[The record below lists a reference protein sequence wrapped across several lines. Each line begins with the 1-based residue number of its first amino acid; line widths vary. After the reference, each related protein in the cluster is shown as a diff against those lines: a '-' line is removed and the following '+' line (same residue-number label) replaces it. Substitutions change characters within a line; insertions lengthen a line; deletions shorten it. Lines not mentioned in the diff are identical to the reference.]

1 MIKFLKQNFFFKDKS
16 GKDPVV
22 DYVVKMCNAY
32 NKKNFMNTSLYD
44 AEFSVVDTETTGL
57 DVSTAKI
64 INIAAVKIKNFK
76 IIDYYNAFI
85 NPGMKINP
93 DSIKWHGISD
103 DMVRDKPHVIEVL
116 PEFMRFIKNSIIVG
130 HHIKFDMDM
139 ISKEMFDTYGCSIKQ
154 RCLDTMFIYTRGV
167 IKRDDHVS
175 LDFLLD
181 LYKVKCIGRH
191 TALGDAMATAEV
203 FNKMIMQISGE
214 YKKVSELFELQ
225 KDNTANM

>member
-1 MIKFLKQNFFFKDKS
+1 
-16 GKDPVV
+16 
-22 DYVVKMCNAY
+22 
-32 NKKNFMNTSLYD
+32 
-44 AEFSVVDTETTGL
+44 
-57 DVSTAKI
+57 
-64 INIAAVKIKNFK
+64 
-76 IIDYYNAFI
+76 
-85 NPGMKINP
+85 
-93 DSIKWHGISD
+93 
-103 DMVRDKPHVIEVL
+103 
-116 PEFMRFIKNSIIVG
+116 
-130 HHIKFDMDM
+130 
-139 ISKEMFDTYGCSIKQ
+139 
-154 RCLDTMFIYTRGV
+154 MFIYTRGV

>member
-1 MIKFLKQNFFFKDKS
+1 MIKFFKRSFFSNNK
-16 GKDPVV
+16 GKNDPVV
-22 DYVVKMCNAY
+22 DYVVKLCNTY

-57 DVSTAKI
+57 DMNTAKI
-64 INIAAVKIKNFK
+64 INLAAVKIKNFK

-85 NPGMKINP
+85 NPKMKIDPN
-93 DSIKWHGISD
+93 SIKWHGITD
-103 DMVRDKPHVIEVL
+103 DMVKGKPHVIEVL
-116 PEFMRFIKNSIIVG
+116 PEFLRFIKDSVIVG

-139 ISKEMFDTYGCSIKQ
+139 ISKEMLETYGCSIKQ

-214 YKKVSELFELQ
+214 YKRVSDLFELQ
-225 KDNTANM
+225 KDNNANM

>member
-1 MIKFLKQNFFFKDKS
+1 MLKIFGRSFLKKRKNN
-16 GKDPVV
+16 DPVV
-22 DYVVKMCNAY
+22 EYVIKICNSY
-32 NKKNFMNTSLYD
+32 NKKDFMGIDLHD
-44 AEFSVVDTETTGL
+44 AEFAVVDTETTGL
-57 DVSTAKI
+57 DINTAKI

-76 IIDYYNAFI
+76 IIDYYNTFI
-85 NPGMKINP
+85 NPGKKIDP
-93 DSIKWHGISD
+93 QSIKWHGITD
-103 DMVRDKPHVIEVL
+103 EMVHDKPYVVEVI
-116 PEFMRFIKNSIIVG
+116 PEFLKFIKNSVIVG

-139 ISKEMFDTYGCSIKQ
+139 ICKELFETYGCTLKQ

-203 FNKMIMQISGE
+203 FNKMIMHISGE
-214 YKKVSELFELQ
+214 YKKVRELFDLQ